1 MMVLPPT
8 RTAGDFKVLREGLGL
23 PARWVASELG
33 VLDRQVRRWEQGAS
47 DIPSG
52 AWECLLSVYGDAAVT
67 EQAILQRLRA
77 RPDAPLY
84 SPRNDGELWRDL
96 PGFKN
101 TNLPASH
108 YRAILARV
116 AAAEGVSLHYNPE
129 PLREAETR
137 EALEVRGA
145 NLEKYYPAHMEGGP
159 FDGRTLSIEF
169 EPPHPRRP
177 FGRLPFHSDQPGAP
191 SYHYVLVEDSVML
204 SDSSHDVV
212 ECRYTFAGF
221 AS

>member
-1 MMVLPPT
+1 MILPPT
-8 RTAGDFKVLREGLGL
+8 RTAGDFKVLRESLGL
-23 PARWVASELG
+23 PASWVASELG

-47 DIPSG
+47 DIPAA
-52 AWECLLSVYGDAAVT
+52 AWECLLAAYSDAAVT
-67 EQAILQRLRA
+67 EQAILQRVRA

-84 SPRNDGELWRDL
+84 SPRNDEELWRDL

-116 AAAEGVSLHYNPE
+116 ATAQGVSLYYNPE
-129 PLREAETR
+129 PYLETGAR
-137 EALEVRGA
+137 NALELRGA
-145 NLEKYYPAHMEGGP
+145 NPQKYYPAYMEGGP

-177 FGRLPFHSDQPGAP
+177 FGRLPFYSDQLGSPT
-191 SYHYVLVEDSVML
+191 YHYVLAEDSVML
-204 SDSSHDVV
+204 SENAYDVI

-221 AS
+221 DH